1 MFFIFFILI
10 SYLVFVRNQLA
21 KYIGLNIDWH
31 IVFHITTLILGL
43 LALLKVII
51 KGKIFVKKKEY
62 FFLFSVMGFL
72 FLGVFYLPDN
82 SLFITYWGI
91 FEYLYIFL
99 FAYFLSFF
107 VSRRTNV
114 RLIYI
119 SFKSFIFLIVGIAI
133 YQEIE
138 FLLHRFDIIPV
149 MLFKSHPEEAV
160 RLGILRPPSF
170 VGGPTEWGSI
180 TLIYLLADFYLH
192 NFKLSK
198 SGLIILFFV
207 IISVTRSLYLSLL
220 GVVILLVVIR
230 RKYLIAG
237 FKDTVEKY
245 NLYKNLKKMRYILIL
260 SSIVVGVILV
270 YIFIYS
276 MQKEIDFF
284 VYEGHLRGYA
294 LNIATKIDNPISGLG
309 PGMFGSYVSFVAN
322 TPFLE
327 KYWSYILQDVQRI
340 KTIDS
345 YWLQVFIET
354 GIVGILLNIMLFI
367 GFYRMLFISFKNL
380 SRENK
385 IIKSIAF
392 ACLPI
397 PLIYAINGIG
407 FTTFI
412 PSYVIWSSILSG
424 TILGYERY
432 FCYEKTD
439 NYFTNR
445 GKT

>member
-1 MFFIFFILI
+1 
-10 SYLVFVRNQLA
+10 
-21 KYIGLNIDWH
+21 
-31 IVFHITTLILGL
+31 
-43 LALLKVII
+43 
-51 KGKIFVKKKEY
+51 
-62 FFLFSVMGFL
+62 
-72 FLGVFYLPDN
+72 
-82 SLFITYWGI
+82 
-91 FEYLYIFL
+91 
-99 FAYFLSFF
+99 
-107 VSRRTNV
+107 
-114 RLIYI
+114 
-119 SFKSFIFLIVGIAI
+119 
-133 YQEIE
+133 
-138 FLLHRFDIIPV
+138 
-149 MLFKSHPEEAV
+149 
-160 RLGILRPPSF
+160 
-170 VGGPTEWGSI
+170 
-180 TLIYLLADFYLH
+180 
-192 NFKLSK
+192 
-198 SGLIILFFV
+198 
-207 IISVTRSLYLSLL
+207 RSLYLSLL

-270 YIFIYS
+270 YIFYIFIYS